1 MSRIPYS
8 EEHMKAIPCTIETL
22 PAHIQDCWIISVP
35 ADALET
41 ASSLFEELLAGGRKR
56 VVFLDRKTELTI
68 TADAAAC
75 NGRQVSITRH
85 FLECVQRLF
94 LQDIRPGISHVDYD
108 FHDKH
113 SEFGI
118 TVFIK

>member
-1 MSRIPYS
+1 MQYL
-8 EEHMKAIPCTIETL
+8 PCTIEI
-22 PAHIQDCWIISVP
+22 AGDYWCVIVP
-35 ADALET
+35 ADAVET
-41 ASSLFEELLAGGRKR
+41 ASSLFEELLADGRKR

-68 TADAAAC
+68 TADSAAC
-75 NGRQVSITRH
+75 SGRQISITRD

-94 LQDIRPGISHVDYD
+94 SQDIRPGISHIDYD

-113 SEFGI
+113 GDFGI